1 MPNRPN
7 LLFLM
12 PDQLRPDFLSC
23 YGADFIE
30 TPHIDSL
37 ASRGIRFEKA
47 YSTHPICMPT
57 RASLLTGMNAVRN
70 GVTDNGQWLR
80 PDLADCGIHTWPEL
94 PNRQGYYTAAIGKM
108 HFYRLF

>member
-1 MPNRPN
+1 MSNRPN

-37 ASRGIRFEKA
+37 AARGIRFEKA
-47 YSTHPICMPT
+47 YSTHPICVPAPGPACSPVST
-57 RASLLTGMNAVRN
+57 PSAWV
-70 GVTDNGQWLR
+70 
-80 PDLADCGIHTWPEL
+80 
-94 PNRQGYYTAAIGKM
+94 
-108 HFYRLF
+108 